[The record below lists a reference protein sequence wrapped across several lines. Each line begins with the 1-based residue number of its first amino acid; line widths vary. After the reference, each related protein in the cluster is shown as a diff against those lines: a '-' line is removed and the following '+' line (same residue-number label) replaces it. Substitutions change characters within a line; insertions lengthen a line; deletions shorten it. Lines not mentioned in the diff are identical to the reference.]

1 MRRSLI
7 PFVCLLVA
15 CTSEG
20 DPTPDFVAH
29 PVTITPASAWAGAT
43 VTLRSE
49 AFKVADLEEL
59 GLTLDGVALSPVVV
73 NDTTLEVVVPSATT
87 AGAHYLHS
95 AVSGAPESLGGMYV
109 YGWIGTTTGTT
120 PIWTDAVPWPVDVPT
135 GVLVGSGFNGTVP
148 TYIPTDPE
156 AAVISYAGLL
166 VNEGYGPSTSY
177 TPGVMVDATGRVA
190 QLHALDSGWVL
201 LDSTITN
208 NRNLYQLSATQWLKT
223 GSHQSFTFAE
233 TDTVFVHGTD
243 LTTESPWLLA
253 RSLTT
258 GRATFVLSAATPELQ
273 ILNTAD
279 GTVAATVPGIVG
291 TQAAVFSPNGASL
304 YLTGGPT
311 WNGPFSILRVDP
323 TNGAI
328 LAKDSVHVG
337 LYALA
342 VHPALPGLLFE
353 LDKAA
358 DSTWLLRI
366 RNGSDLSIVAEL
378 GSDTHADE
386 CISAFNALTIF
397 GGTTARAFINRCG
410 EGYRVVHWQ
419 LMPGI

>member
-1 MRRSLI
+1 MHRPLI

-29 PVTITPASAWAGAT
+29 PVTITPTAAWAGAT

-49 AFKVADLEEL
+49 AFKVASLEEL
-59 GLTLDGVALSPVVV
+59 GLTIDDVSLAPVVV
-73 NDTTLEVVVPSATT
+73 NDTTLQITIPSATT

-95 AVSGAPESLGGMYV
+95 AVTGAPETLGGMYV
-109 YGWIGTTTGTT
+109 YGWAGTTSGTT

-148 TYIPTDPE
+148 TFIPTTPGGS
-156 AAVISYAGLL
+156 VISYGGLEL
-166 VNEGYGPSTSY
+166 NQPYSPSTSFV
-177 TPGVMVDATGRVA
+177 PGVVIDRTGRVA

-201 LDSTITN
+201 LDSMITN
-208 NRNLYQLSATQWLKT
+208 NRNLYQLSDSQWLKT
-223 GSHQSFTFAE
+223 GSHLSFTFAE
-233 TDTVFVHGTD
+233 SDTGLLRGAD
-243 LTTESPWLLA
+243 LTTESPWLLV
-253 RSLTT
+253 RSLAT

-273 ILNTAD
+273 ILNSAD
-279 GTVAATVPGIVG
+279 GTVAATVPGIIG
-291 TQAAVFSPNGASL
+291 TQAAVFSPSGASL

-328 LAKDSVHVG
+328 LAKDSIHVG
-337 LYALA
+337 MHALA

-353 LDKAA
+353 LAKAA

-366 RNGSDLSIVAEL
+366 RNGNDLSIVAEL
-378 GSDTHADE
+378 GSNTYADE
-386 CISAFNALTIF
+386 CRRAYSALTID
-397 GGTTARAFINRCG
+397 GGTVARAFINRCG
-410 EGYRVVHWQ
+410 EGYRVVHWE
-419 LMPGI
+419 LMPGA